1 MKKKIGIFQLFLLG
15 VLSAF
20 SPLAM
25 DLYLPGLPELQ
36 QDLHTS
42 TSLAQLTITASLLGL
57 ALGQVI
63 IGPLSDRIG
72 RRTPLLWGTVLFGLS
87 SATIVFAPNIWVLI
101 ILRLIQGLAGSTG
114 IVLSL
119 AVITDLFTGK
129 TLTKQIAINQTINGV
144 FPVLA
149 PVFGGVIIAIA
160 DWQMTFWVLAVLGLI
175 LFVSVLLALPETLPV
190 EKAQV
195 ADRPSVVGGFAQ
207 LFKQREFV
215 LYALTQAFMTAALFA
230 YISGSSFVL
239 QKIFGMSVTTFGIVY
254 AINGAGIAL
263 MSSLAGRWAV
273 KFGEYRA
280 LRWFIR
286 AGFLG
291 GSLLLVTAFLP
302 KSLWLILP
310 PLFLVVATVG
320 GIISLT
326 TALGMQGQQQNA
338 GSASALL
345 GLARYALGGLMS
357 PIVGL
362 FGQHTY
368 MPMAILIV
376 GVQLVGFIIF
386 SQVKKQ

>member
-72 RRTPLLWGTVLFGLS
+72 RRTPLMWGTVLFGLS
-87 SATIVFAPNIWVLI
+87 SVTIVFAPNIWVLI

-114 IVLSL
+114 VVLSL

-160 DWQMTFWVLAVLGLI
+160 NWQMTFWVLAVLGLI
-175 LFVSVLLALPETLPV
+175 LFVSVLLALPETLPA

-195 ADRPSVVGGFAQ
+195 ADHPSVVGGFAQ

-291 GSLLLVTAFLP
+291 GLLLFVTALLP

-310 PLFLVVATVG
+310 PLFLVVTTVG

-376 GVQLVGFIIF
+376 AVQLVGFIIF
-386 SQVKKQ
+386 SQVKNQ

>member
-1 MKKKIGIFQLFLLG
+1 MKKNIGKLQLFLLG

-42 TSLAQLTITASLLGL
+42 TSLAQVTITASLLGL

-63 IGPLSDRIG
+63 VGPWSDRIG
-72 RRTPLLWGTVLFGLS
+72 RRKPLLWGTIAFALS
-87 SATIVFAPNIWVLI
+87 SAAIVFAPNIWVLI
-101 ILRLIQGLAGSTG
+101 ILRLVQGLAGSTG

-129 TLTKQIAINQTINGV
+129 TLTQQIAINQTINGV

-149 PVFGGVIIAIA
+149 PVFGGIIIAWA
-160 DWQMTFWVLAVLGLI
+160 DWQMTFWVLAVLG
-175 LFVSVLLALPETLPV
+175 VLLFAGVLFSLPETLPA
-190 EKAQV
+190 EKAAPQEKQ
-195 ADRPSVVGGFAQ
+195 SVVAGFGK
-207 LFKQREFV
+207 LFKQRQFV
-215 LYALTQAFMTAALFA
+215 LFALTQAFMTAALFA

-239 QKIFGMSVTTFGIVY
+239 QKIFGLSVTTFGIVY
-254 AINGAGIAL
+254 AINGAGIAF
-263 MSSLAGRWAV
+263 MSSMSGRWAA
-273 KFGEYRA
+273 KFGEYTA
-280 LRWFIR
+280 LKWFIR
-286 AGFLG
+286 VAFIG
-291 GSLLLVTAFLP
+291 GLWLLATAFMP
-302 KSLWLILP
+302 KSIWMILP
-310 PLFLVVATVG
+310 PLFIVVSTVG

-326 TALGMQGQQQNA
+326 TALGMQGQQENA

-362 FGQHTY
+362 FGKTTY
-368 MPMAILIV
+368 LPMAVLIV
-376 GVQLVGFIIF
+376 VVQVIGVSIF
-386 SQVKKQ
+386 SRIKR

>member
-25 DLYLPGLPELQ
+25 DLYLPGLPALQ

-72 RRTPLLWGTVLFGLS
+72 RRTPLLWGTILFGLS

-175 LFVSVLLALPETLPV
+175 LFVSVLLALPETLLA
-190 EKAQV
+190 EKTQV
-195 ADRPSVVGGFAQ
+195 TDRPSVVGGFAQ

-291 GSLLLVTAFLP
+291 GILLLITAFLP

-376 GVQLVGFIIF
+376 AVQLVGFVIF

>member
-25 DLYLPGLPELQ
+25 DLYLPGLPALQ

-72 RRTPLLWGTVLFGLS
+72 RRTPLLWGTILFGLS

-175 LFVSVLLALPETLPV
+175 LFVSVLLALPETLPA
-190 EKAQV
+190 EKTQV
-195 ADRPSVVGGFAQ
+195 TDRPSVVGGFAQ

-254 AINGAGIAL
+254 ALNGAGIAL

-291 GSLLLVTAFLP
+291 GILLLITAFLP

-376 GVQLVGFIIF
+376 AVQLVGFVIF

>member
-25 DLYLPGLPELQ
+25 DLYLPGLPALQ

-72 RRTPLLWGTVLFGLS
+72 RRTPLLWGTILFGLS

-175 LFVSVLLALPETLPV
+175 LFVSVLLALPETLPA
-190 EKAQV
+190 EKTQV
-195 ADRPSVVGGFAQ
+195 TDRPSVVGGFAQ

-254 AINGAGIAL
+254 ALNGAGIAL

-291 GSLLLVTAFLP
+291 GILLLITAFLP

-362 FGQHTY
+362 LGQHTY

-376 GVQLVGFIIF
+376 AVQLVGFVIF

>member
-72 RRTPLLWGTVLFGLS
+72 RRTPLLWGTILFGLS

-175 LFVSVLLALPETLPV
+175 LFVSVLLALPETLPA
-190 EKAQV
+190 EKTQV

-291 GSLLLVTAFLP
+291 GILLLITAFLP

-376 GVQLVGFIIF
+376 AVQLVGFIIF

>member
-1 MKKKIGIFQLFLLG
+1 MKKNIGKLQLFLLG

-42 TSLAQLTITASLLGL
+42 TSLAQVTITASLLGL

-63 IGPLSDRIG
+63 VGPWSDRIG
-72 RRTPLLWGTVLFGLS
+72 RRKPLLWGTIAFALS
-87 SATIVFAPNIWVLI
+87 SAAIVFAPNIWVLI
-101 ILRLIQGLAGSTG
+101 ILRLVQGLAGSTG

-129 TLTKQIAINQTINGV
+129 TLTQQIAINQTINGV

-149 PVFGGVIIAIA
+149 PVFGGIIIAWA
-160 DWQMTFWVLAVLGLI
+160 DWQMTFWVLAVLG
-175 LFVSVLLALPETLPV
+175 VLLFAGVLFSLPETLPA
-190 EKAQV
+190 EKAAPQEKQ
-195 ADRPSVVGGFAQ
+195 SVVAGFGK
-207 LFKQREFV
+207 LFKQRQFV
-215 LYALTQAFMTAALFA
+215 LFALTQAFMTAALFA

-239 QKIFGMSVTTFGIVY
+239 QKIFGLSVTTFGIVY
-254 AINGAGIAL
+254 AINGAGIAF
-263 MSSLAGRWAV
+263 MSSMSGRWAA
-273 KFGEYRA
+273 KFGEYVA
-280 LRWFIR
+280 LKWFIR
-286 AGFLG
+286 VAFVG
-291 GSLLLVTAFLP
+291 GLWLLATAFMP
-302 KSLWLILP
+302 KSIWMILP
-310 PLFLVVATVG
+310 PLFIVVSTVG

-326 TALGMQGQQQNA
+326 TALGMQGQQENA

-362 FGQHTY
+362 FGQTAY
-368 MPMAILIV
+368 LPMAVLIV
-376 GVQLVGFIIF
+376 VVQVIGVSIF
-386 SQVKKQ
+386 SRIKH

>member
-175 LFVSVLLALPETLPV
+175 LFVSVLLALPETLPS

-195 ADRPSVVGGFAQ
+195 VDRPSVVGGFAQ

-291 GSLLLVTAFLP
+291 GILLLVTAFLP

-386 SQVKKQ
+386 SKVKKQ

>member
-72 RRTPLLWGTVLFGLS
+72 RRTPLMWGTVLFGLS
-87 SATIVFAPNIWVLI
+87 SVTIVFAPNIWVLI

-114 IVLSL
+114 VVLSL

-129 TLTKQIAINQTINGV
+129 ILTKQIAINQTINGV

-160 DWQMTFWVLAVLGLI
+160 NWQMTFWVLAVLGLI
-175 LFVSVLLALPETLPV
+175 LFVSVLLALPETLPA

-195 ADRPSVVGGFAQ
+195 ADHPSVVGGFAQ

-291 GSLLLVTAFLP
+291 GLLLFVTALLP

-310 PLFLVVATVG
+310 PLFLVVTTVG

-376 GVQLVGFIIF
+376 AVQLVGFIIF
-386 SQVKKQ
+386 SQVKNQ

>member
-175 LFVSVLLALPETLPV
+175 LFVSVLLALPETLPA

-195 ADRPSVVGGFAQ
+195 ADRLSVVGGFAQ

-263 MSSLAGRWAV
+263 LSSLSGRWAV

-291 GSLLLVTAFLP
+291 GILLLVTAFLP

>member
-175 LFVSVLLALPETLPV
+175 LFVSVLLALPETLPA
-190 EKAQV
+190 EKTQV
-195 ADRPSVVGGFAQ
+195 TDRPSVVGGFAQ

-291 GSLLLVTAFLP
+291 GILLLVTAFLP

-310 PLFLVVATVG
+310 PLFLVVATIG

-376 GVQLVGFIIF
+376 AVQLVGFVIF

>member
-1 MKKKIGIFQLFLLG
+1 M
-15 VLSAF
+15 
-20 SPLAM
+20 
-25 DLYLPGLPELQ
+25 
-36 QDLHTS
+36 
-42 TSLAQLTITASLLGL
+42 
-57 ALGQVI
+57 
-63 IGPLSDRIG
+63 
-72 RRTPLLWGTVLFGLS
+72 
-87 SATIVFAPNIWVLI
+87 LI

-160 DWQMTFWVLAVLGLI
+160 DWQMTFWVLAALGLI
-175 LFVSVLLALPETLPV
+175 LFVSVLLALPETLPA

-195 ADRPSVVGGFAQ
+195 VDRPSVMGGFAQ

-254 AINGAGIAL
+254 AINGTGIAL

-291 GSLLLVTAFLP
+291 GILLLITAFLP

-376 GVQLVGFIIF
+376 AVQLVGFIIF

>member
-72 RRTPLLWGTVLFGLS
+72 RRTPLLWGTILFGLS

-160 DWQMTFWVLAVLGLI
+160 DWQMTFWVLAALGLI
-175 LFVSVLLALPETLPV
+175 LFVSVLLALPETLPS

-195 ADRPSVVGGFAQ
+195 VDRPSVVGGFAQ

-291 GSLLLVTAFLP
+291 GILLLITAFLP

-376 GVQLVGFIIF
+376 AVQLVGFIIF

>member
-1 MKKKIGIFQLFLLG
+1 MKKNIGKLQLFLLG

-42 TSLAQLTITASLLGL
+42 TSLAQVTITASLLGL

-63 IGPLSDRIG
+63 VGPWSDRIG
-72 RRTPLLWGTVLFGLS
+72 RRKPLLWGTIAFALS
-87 SATIVFAPNIWVLI
+87 SAAIVFAPNIWVLI
-101 ILRLIQGLAGSTG
+101 ILRLVQGLAGSTG

-129 TLTKQIAINQTINGV
+129 TLTQQIAINQTINGV

-149 PVFGGVIIAIA
+149 PVFGGIIIAWA
-160 DWQMTFWVLAVLGLI
+160 DWQMTFWVLAVLG
-175 LFVSVLLALPETLPV
+175 VLLFAGVLFSLPETLPA
-190 EKAQV
+190 EKAAQQEKQ
-195 ADRPSVVGGFAQ
+195 SVVAGFGK
-207 LFKQREFV
+207 LFKQRQFV
-215 LYALTQAFMTAALFA
+215 LFALTQAFMTAALFA

-239 QKIFGMSVTTFGIVY
+239 QKIFGLSVTTFGIVY
-254 AINGAGIAL
+254 AINGAGIAF
-263 MSSLAGRWAV
+263 MSSMSGRWAA
-273 KFGEYRA
+273 KFGEYTA
-280 LRWFIR
+280 LKWFIR
-286 AGFLG
+286 VAFIG
-291 GSLLLVTAFLP
+291 GLWLLATAFMP
-302 KSLWLILP
+302 KSIWMILP
-310 PLFLVVATVG
+310 PLFIVVSTVG

-326 TALGMQGQQQNA
+326 TALGMQGQQENA

-362 FGQHTY
+362 FGKTTY
-368 MPMAILIV
+368 LPMAVLIV
-376 GVQLVGFIIF
+376 VVQVIGVSIF
-386 SQVKKQ
+386 SRIKR

>member
-72 RRTPLLWGTVLFGLS
+72 RRTPLLWGTILFGLS

-160 DWQMTFWVLAVLGLI
+160 DWQMTFWVLAALGLI
-175 LFVSVLLALPETLPV
+175 LFVSVLLALPETLPA

-195 ADRPSVVGGFAQ
+195 VDRPSVVGGFAQ

-291 GSLLLVTAFLP
+291 GILLLITAFLP

-376 GVQLVGFIIF
+376 AVQLVGFIIF

>member
-25 DLYLPGLPELQ
+25 DLYLSGLPALQ

-72 RRTPLLWGTVLFGLS
+72 RRTPLLWGTILFGLS

-175 LFVSVLLALPETLPV
+175 LFVSVLLALPETLPA
-190 EKAQV
+190 EKTQV
-195 ADRPSVVGGFAQ
+195 TDRPSVVGGFAQ

-291 GSLLLVTAFLP
+291 GILLLITAFLP

-376 GVQLVGFIIF
+376 AVQLVGFVIF

>member
-25 DLYLPGLPELQ
+25 DLYLPGLPALQ

-72 RRTPLLWGTVLFGLS
+72 RRTPLLWGTILFGLS

-175 LFVSVLLALPETLPV
+175 LFVSVLLALPETLPA
-190 EKAQV
+190 EKSQV
-195 ADRPSVVGGFAQ
+195 TDRPSVVGGFAQ

-254 AINGAGIAL
+254 ALNGAGIAL

-291 GSLLLVTAFLP
+291 GILLLITAFLP

-376 GVQLVGFIIF
+376 AVQLVGFVIF

>member
-1 MKKKIGIFQLFLLG
+1 MKKNIGKLQLFLLG

-42 TSLAQLTITASLLGL
+42 TSLAQVTITASLLGL

-63 IGPLSDRIG
+63 VGPWSDRIG
-72 RRTPLLWGTVLFGLS
+72 RRKPLLWGTIAFALS
-87 SATIVFAPNIWVLI
+87 SAAIVFAPNIWVLI
-101 ILRLIQGLAGSTG
+101 ILRLVQGLAGSTG

-129 TLTKQIAINQTINGV
+129 TLTQQIAINQTINGV

-149 PVFGGVIIAIA
+149 PVFGGIIIAWA
-160 DWQMTFWVLAVLGLI
+160 DWQMTFWVLAVLGVI
-175 LFVSVLLALPETLPV
+175 LFAGVLFSLPETLPA
-190 EKAQV
+190 EKAAPQEKQ
-195 ADRPSVVGGFAQ
+195 SVVAGFGK
-207 LFKQREFV
+207 LFKQRQFV
-215 LYALTQAFMTAALFA
+215 LFALTQAFMTAALFA

-239 QKIFGMSVTTFGIVY
+239 QKIFGLSVTTFGIVY
-254 AINGAGIAL
+254 AINGAGIAF
-263 MSSLAGRWAV
+263 MSSMSGRWAA
-273 KFGEYRA
+273 KFGEYTA
-280 LRWFIR
+280 LKWFIR
-286 AGFLG
+286 VAFIG
-291 GSLLLVTAFLP
+291 GLWLLATSFMP
-302 KSLWLILP
+302 KSIWMILP
-310 PLFLVVATVG
+310 PLFIVVSTVG

-326 TALGMQGQQQNA
+326 TALGMQGQQENA

-362 FGQHTY
+362 FGKTTY
-368 MPMAILIV
+368 LPMAVLIV
-376 GVQLVGFIIF
+376 VVQVIGVSIF
-386 SQVKKQ
+386 SRIKR

>member
-25 DLYLPGLPELQ
+25 DLYLPGLPALQ

-72 RRTPLLWGTVLFGLS
+72 RRTPLLWGTILFGLS

-129 TLTKQIAINQTINGV
+129 TLTKQNAINQTINGV

-175 LFVSVLLALPETLPV
+175 LFVSVLLALPETLPA
-190 EKAQV
+190 EKTQV
-195 ADRPSVVGGFAQ
+195 TDRPSVVGGFAQ

-291 GSLLLVTAFLP
+291 GILLLITAFLP

-376 GVQLVGFIIF
+376 AVQLVGFFIF

>member
-25 DLYLPGLPELQ
+25 DLYLPGLPALQ

-72 RRTPLLWGTVLFGLS
+72 RRTPLLWGTILFGLS

-175 LFVSVLLALPETLPV
+175 LFVSVLLALPETLPA
-190 EKAQV
+190 EKTQV
-195 ADRPSVVGGFAQ
+195 TDRPSVVGGFAQ

-291 GSLLLVTAFLP
+291 GILLLITAFLP

-376 GVQLVGFIIF
+376 AVQLVGFVIF

>member
-1 MKKKIGIFQLFLLG
+1 MKKNIGKLQLFLLG

-42 TSLAQLTITASLLGL
+42 TSLAQVTITASLLGL

-63 IGPLSDRIG
+63 VGPWSDRIG
-72 RRTPLLWGTVLFGLS
+72 RRKPLLWGTIAFALS
-87 SATIVFAPNIWVLI
+87 SAAIVFAPNIWVLI
-101 ILRLIQGLAGSTG
+101 ILRLVQGLAGSTG

-129 TLTKQIAINQTINGV
+129 TLTQQIAINQTINGV

-149 PVFGGVIIAIA
+149 PVFGGIIIAWA
-160 DWQMTFWVLAVLGLI
+160 DWQMTFWVLAVLG
-175 LFVSVLLALPETLPV
+175 VLLFAGVLFSLPETLSA
-190 EKAQV
+190 EKAAPQEKQ
-195 ADRPSVVGGFAQ
+195 SVVAGFGK
-207 LFKQREFV
+207 LFKQRQFV
-215 LYALTQAFMTAALFA
+215 LFALTQAFMTAALFA

-239 QKIFGMSVTTFGIVY
+239 QKIFGLSVTTFGIVY
-254 AINGAGIAL
+254 AINGAGIAF
-263 MSSLAGRWAV
+263 MSSMSGRWAA
-273 KFGEYRA
+273 KFGEYTA
-280 LRWFIR
+280 LKWFIR
-286 AGFLG
+286 VAFIG
-291 GSLLLVTAFLP
+291 GLWLLATAFMP
-302 KSLWLILP
+302 KSIWMILP
-310 PLFLVVATVG
+310 PLFIVVSTVG

-326 TALGMQGQQQNA
+326 TALGMQGQQENA

-362 FGQHTY
+362 FGETTTY
-368 MPMAILIV
+368 LPMAVLIV
-376 GVQLVGFIIF
+376 VVTSNWCLNFQ
-386 SQVKKQ
+386 SYC

>member
-175 LFVSVLLALPETLPV
+175 LFVSVLLALPETLPA

-195 ADRPSVVGGFAQ
+195 VDRPSVVGGFAQ

-291 GSLLLVTAFLP
+291 GILLLITAFLP

>member
-175 LFVSVLLALPETLPV
+175 LFVSVLLALPETLPA
-190 EKAQV
+190 EKTQV
-195 ADRPSVVGGFAQ
+195 TDRPSVVGGFAQ

-215 LYALTQAFMTAALFA
+215 LYALTQPFMTAALFA

-291 GSLLLVTAFLP
+291 GILLLVTAFLP

-310 PLFLVVATVG
+310 PLFLVVATIG

-376 GVQLVGFIIF
+376 AVQLVGFVIF

>member
-1 MKKKIGIFQLFLLG
+1 MKKNIGKLQLFLLG

-42 TSLAQLTITASLLGL
+42 TSLAQVTITASLLGL

-63 IGPLSDRIG
+63 VGPWSDRIG
-72 RRTPLLWGTVLFGLS
+72 RRKPLLWGTIAFALS
-87 SATIVFAPNIWVLI
+87 SAAIVFAPNIWVLI
-101 ILRLIQGLAGSTG
+101 ILRLVQGLAGSTG

-129 TLTKQIAINQTINGV
+129 TLTQQIAINQTINGV

-149 PVFGGVIIAIA
+149 PVFGGIIIAWA
-160 DWQMTFWVLAVLGLI
+160 DWQMTFWVLAVLGVI
-175 LFVSVLLALPETLPV
+175 LFAGVLFSLPETLPA
-190 EKAQV
+190 EKAAPQEKQ
-195 ADRPSVVGGFAQ
+195 SVVAGFGK
-207 LFKQREFV
+207 LFKQRQFV
-215 LYALTQAFMTAALFA
+215 LFALTQAFMTAALFA

-239 QKIFGMSVTTFGIVY
+239 QKIFGLSVTTFGIVY
-254 AINGAGIAL
+254 AINGAGIAF
-263 MSSLAGRWAV
+263 MSSMSGRWAA
-273 KFGEYRA
+273 KFGEYTA
-280 LRWFIR
+280 LKWFIR
-286 AGFLG
+286 VAFIG
-291 GSLLLVTAFLP
+291 GLWLLATAFMP
-302 KSLWLILP
+302 KSIWMILP
-310 PLFLVVATVG
+310 PLFIVVSTAG

-326 TALGMQGQQQNA
+326 TALGMQGQQENA

-362 FGQHTY
+362 FGKTTY
-368 MPMAILIV
+368 LPMAVLIV
-376 GVQLVGFIIF
+376 VVQVIGVSIF
-386 SQVKKQ
+386 SRIKR

>member
-1 MKKKIGIFQLFLLG
+1 MKKNIGKLQLFLLG

-42 TSLAQLTITASLLGL
+42 TSLAQVTITASLLGL

-63 IGPLSDRIG
+63 VGPWSDRIG
-72 RRTPLLWGTVLFGLS
+72 RRKPLLWGTIAFALS
-87 SATIVFAPNIWVLI
+87 SAAIVFAPNIWVLI
-101 ILRLIQGLAGSTG
+101 ILRLVQGLAGSTG

-129 TLTKQIAINQTINGV
+129 TLTQQIAINQTINGV

-149 PVFGGVIIAIA
+149 PVFGGIIIAWA
-160 DWQMTFWVLAVLGLI
+160 DWQMTFWVLAVLGVI
-175 LFVSVLLALPETLPV
+175 LFAGVLFSLPETLPA
-190 EKAQV
+190 EKAAPQEKQ
-195 ADRPSVVGGFAQ
+195 SVVAGFGK
-207 LFKQREFV
+207 LFKQRQFV
-215 LYALTQAFMTAALFA
+215 LFALTQAFMTAALFA

-239 QKIFGMSVTTFGIVY
+239 QKIFGLSVTTFGIVY
-254 AINGAGIAL
+254 AINGAGIAF
-263 MSSLAGRWAV
+263 MSSMSGRWAA
-273 KFGEYRA
+273 KFGEYTA
-280 LRWFIR
+280 LKWFIR
-286 AGFLG
+286 VAFIG
-291 GSLLLVTAFLP
+291 GLWLLATAFMP
-302 KSLWLILP
+302 KSIWMILP
-310 PLFLVVATVG
+310 PLFIVVSTVG

-326 TALGMQGQQQNA
+326 TALGMQGQQENA

-362 FGQHTY
+362 FGKTTY
-368 MPMAILIV
+368 LPMAVLIV
-376 GVQLVGFIIF
+376 VVQVIGVSIF
-386 SQVKKQ
+386 SRIKR

>member
-175 LFVSVLLALPETLPV
+175 LFVSVLLALPETLPA
-190 EKAQV
+190 EKA
-195 ADRPSVVGGFAQ
+195 
-207 LFKQREFV
+207 
-215 LYALTQAFMTAALFA
+215 
-230 YISGSSFVL
+230 
-239 QKIFGMSVTTFGIVY
+239 
-254 AINGAGIAL
+254 
-263 MSSLAGRWAV
+263 
-273 KFGEYRA
+273 
-280 LRWFIR
+280 
-286 AGFLG
+286 
-291 GSLLLVTAFLP
+291 
-302 KSLWLILP
+302 
-310 PLFLVVATVG
+310 
-320 GIISLT
+320 
-326 TALGMQGQQQNA
+326 
-338 GSASALL
+338 
-345 GLARYALGGLMS
+345 
-357 PIVGL
+357 
-362 FGQHTY
+362 
-368 MPMAILIV
+368 
-376 GVQLVGFIIF
+376 
-386 SQVKKQ
+386 

>member
-1 MKKKIGIFQLFLLG
+1 MKKNIGKLQLFLLG

-42 TSLAQLTITASLLGL
+42 TSLAQVTITASLLGL

-63 IGPLSDRIG
+63 VGPWSDRIG
-72 RRTPLLWGTVLFGLS
+72 RRKPLLWGTIAFALS
-87 SATIVFAPNIWVLI
+87 SAAIVFAPNIWVLI
-101 ILRLIQGLAGSTG
+101 ILRLVQGLAGSTG

-129 TLTKQIAINQTINGV
+129 TLTQQIAINQTINGV

-149 PVFGGVIIAIA
+149 PVFGGIIIAWA
-160 DWQMTFWVLAVLGLI
+160 DWQMTFWVLAVLGVI
-175 LFVSVLLALPETLPV
+175 LFAGVLFSLPETLPA
-190 EKAQV
+190 EKAAPQEKQ
-195 ADRPSVVGGFAQ
+195 SVVAGFGK
-207 LFKQREFV
+207 LFKQRQFV
-215 LYALTQAFMTAALFA
+215 LFALTQAFMTAALFA

-239 QKIFGMSVTTFGIVY
+239 QKIFGLSVTTFVIVY
-254 AINGAGIAL
+254 AINGAGIAF
-263 MSSLAGRWAV
+263 MSSMSGGWAA
-273 KFGEYRA
+273 KFGEYTA
-280 LRWFIR
+280 LKWFIR
-286 AGFLG
+286 VAFIG
-291 GSLLLVTAFLP
+291 GLWLLATAFMP
-302 KSLWLILP
+302 KSIWMILP
-310 PLFLVVATVG
+310 PLFIVVSTVG

-326 TALGMQGQQQNA
+326 TALGMQGQQENA

-362 FGQHTY
+362 FGKTTY
-368 MPMAILIV
+368 LPMAVLIV
-376 GVQLVGFIIF
+376 VVQVIGVSIF
-386 SQVKKQ
+386 SRS